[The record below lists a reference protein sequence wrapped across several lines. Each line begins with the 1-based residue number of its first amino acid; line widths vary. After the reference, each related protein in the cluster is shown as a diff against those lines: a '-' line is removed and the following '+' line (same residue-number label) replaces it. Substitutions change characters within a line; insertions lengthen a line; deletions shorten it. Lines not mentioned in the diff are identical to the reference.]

1 MEGPIILFIASSPV
15 SMLLDQKACTF
26 PVDSSTSRNSFSC
39 ENAMDAADVR
49 GLLVTVVFVSHISFL
64 VSYSLIPI
72 LQLVLLYRICTSCNL
87 LFSGQ
92 VLY

>member
-1 MEGPIILFIASSPV
+1 
-15 SMLLDQKACTF
+15 MLLDQECF
-26 PVDSSTSRNSFSC
+26 YLSVDSSASRKTFSC

-64 VSYSLIPI
+64 VSHSLIPI
-72 LQLVLLYRICTSCNL
+72 LQLVLIYRICTSCSL